1 MKTRTIRLLA
11 LILAFGALWSAS
23 AQTASQLALPYPT
36 AETPKAIDIGPT
48 SAVQG
53 NAPISITIAL
63 HLRNLDDAESLLKAV
78 STPGSAQYHQFLTSQ
93 QFAARFAPTSA
104 DVAKVVAGLAK
115 YGLIASR
122 ETATTLKV
130 TGTPANLERAFAVSL
145 HTYQVAAHGNA
156 QSYTY
161 HAPLGRATL
170 PTEIAGGSVS
180 AVAGLD
186 SRPAMHPNNLK
197 SPQSLTRKI
206 AKPSASSSSGNPP
219 GEWTVTDFANYYD
232 IAPLYSAGVTGANR
246 VLGIMTFAA
255 LTSSDAFKYWDALG
269 LPVKQSR
276 LRIVNVDGGPGKP
289 SDASGS
295 DETTLDVEQSGG
307 LAPGANIIVYQAPN
321 TNQASVDIFASAIE
335 ANVADSL
342 SISWGF
348 WEWYQNLENSP
359 VIDPITGKTVG
370 ITDATH
376 ELLVRAGIQGQ
387 SVFTAA
393 GDSGA
398 YDADRDFNYC
408 YPASCSDP
416 LTVDY
421 PASDPAIT
429 AAGGTTL
436 PGIQSY
442 CLNAACT
449 PPYFNVNVVYERAWS
464 WDYLDRLCAKLG
476 YDPVSCGIF
485 PTGGGGGVSIL
496 FDEPDYQFALRGA
509 QRSQPG
515 QTWSLNG
522 QLVYTLPAHFAGRN
536 VPDLSF
542 NADPDTGY
550 AIYYTSS
557 VSGFGIDDYWG
568 GTSFVAPQ
576 LNGVTALL
584 GQYTKERLGLLN
596 PLLYSLALT
605 NQAYSGSNPPL
616 HVIKYGDNW
625 FYYARDGYSPA
636 VGLGTLNVANF
647 ANVFKPLP

>member
-1 MKTRTIRLLA
+1 VKTRTIRLLA

-23 AQTASQLALPYPT
+23 AQTASQVAVPYPT
-36 AETPKAIDIGPT
+36 VKTPKAIDIGPM
-48 SAVQG
+48 SAVEG
-53 NAPISITIAL
+53 NAPISITVAL
-63 HLRNLDDAESLLKAV
+63 HLRNVDDAENLLKAV
-78 STPGSAQYHQFLTSQ
+78 STPGSAQYHHFLTSE
-93 QFAARFAPTSA
+93 QFTARFAPTNA
-104 DVAKVVAGLAK
+104 DVAKVAAGLAK
-115 YGLIASR
+115 YGLTAER
-122 ETATTLKV
+122 TTATTLKV

-145 HTYQVAAHGNA
+145 HTYQVAAHGNSR
-156 QSYTY
+156 SYTY
-161 HAPLGRATL
+161 HAPLGRATI
-170 PTEIAGGSVS
+170 PTEIAGGSIS

-186 SRPAMHPNNLK
+186 SRPAMYPHNRK
-197 SPQSLTRKI
+197 SPQSLTRK
-206 AKPSASSSSGNPP
+206 PSKTFANGSNGNTS

-232 IAPLYSAGVTGANR
+232 IQPLYSAGISGANR

-255 LTSSDAFKYWDALG
+255 FTKSDAFAYWNALG
-269 LPVKQSR
+269 LAVKQSR
-276 LRIVNVDGGPGKP
+276 LRVVNVDGGPGKP
-289 SDASGS
+289 SDDSGS
-295 DETTLDVEQSGG
+295 DETTIDVEQSGG

-321 TNQASVDIFASAIE
+321 TNQASVDIFAAAIE

-359 VIDPITGKTVG
+359 VIDPITGKTIG

-398 YDADRDFNYC
+398 YDANRDFGNC
-408 YPASCSDP
+408 YPASCSAP

-421 PASDPAIT
+421 PASDTAIT

-449 PPYFNVNVVYERAWS
+449 PPYFNVNVVNERAWS
-464 WDYLDRLCAKLG
+464 WDYLDRLCTKLG

-485 PTGGGGGVSIL
+485 SAGGGGGVSIL
-496 FDEPDYQFALRGA
+496 FDEPDYQFALRGI
-509 QRSQPG
+509 QRSQAG
-515 QTWSLNG
+515 QSWSLNG
-522 QLVYTLPAHFAGRN
+522 QLVYTLPAHFPGRN

-550 AIYYTSS
+550 QIYYTSS
-557 VSGFGIDDYWG
+557 SSGFGIQSFWG

-596 PLLYSLALT
+596 PLVYSLALT
-605 NQAYSGSNPPL
+605 NQAYTGANPPL

-625 FYYARDGYSPA
+625 FYYARNGYSPA

-647 ANVFKPLP
+647 ANVFKSLP